1 MVHST
6 GGGFAQLPELGRGNY
21 LRRERRLLRPDQ
33 HWVALDGYGQPV
45 SLTVAVDA
53 ASWVVL
59 RGAAAVSTV
68 TGVRFEVDLR
78 PGLTLLEL
86 HELAG
91 RKAGGVPPQC
101 LQLALGAELLGLG
114 DVAAASRLA
123 SAAGVHE
130 GAELM
135 LAVQQRAEG
144 PDGVLGLPAD
154 AGPGAR
160 AVARVRRAKLQLLA
174 AAPVRCAQL
183 GPTIPRRILRCQPVA
198 RSNIES
204 EQKRVGRSVLHY
216 L

>member
-1 MVHST
+1 M
-6 GGGFAQLPELGRGNY
+6 A
-21 LRRERRLLRPDQ
+21 
-33 HWVALDGYGQPV
+33 A
-45 SLTVAVDA
+45 DA
-53 ASWVVL
+53 AGWVVV

-86 HELAG
+86 HEQAG

-123 SAAGVHE
+123 SAAGVRE

-135 LAVQQRAEG
+135 LAVHARAEG

-154 AGPGAR
+154 AGPGQGATDR
-160 AVARVRRAKLQLLA
+160 GFRGL
-174 AAPVRCAQL
+174 
-183 GPTIPRRILRCQPVA
+183 T
-198 RSNIES
+198 
-204 EQKRVGRSVLHY
+204 
-216 L
+216 